1 MFKKFFV
8 VLALLVSTSGY
19 SLAADNVVPSKFEV
33 PIQKIEG
40 GEKAI
45 EIGEPVILNLSK
57 ITQPPKDYVS
67 YSVEWKVFDGGLEK
81 KFYKN
86 DSGTG
91 IYFGSGTTKRKV
103 IVFASVSYL
112 YVVKDG
118 DKFVEAG
125 VKSQFLTVIVDIG
138 NDGGGN
144 VVPPGPNPNP
154 PVIPEPTFNDG
165 QFKLAA
171 KSYKLVNDKVNAA
184 DKKTAALELS
194 KSFSGKAAK
203 IAATMGGNLTAADIK
218 KILEETTADNR
229 EALKRIGVSTDV
241 WDSFFVGLQEEIY
254 GLYSSDK
261 LKTGNDFAAA
271 WREIS
276 EGLSKVR

>member
-19 SLAADNVVPSKFEV
+19 SLAVDNVVPSKFEV

-40 GEKAI
+40 GEKPI

-57 ITQPPKDYVS
+57 ITNAPKDYVS
-67 YSVEWKVFDGGLEK
+67 YSVEWKVYDGGIEK

-86 DSGTG
+86 ESGNG
-91 IYFGSGTTKRKV
+91 IFFGSGTTKRKV

-125 VKSQFLTVIVDIG
+125 VKGQFLTIIVDIG
-138 NDGGGN
+138 GDGGGN
-144 VVPPGPNPNP
+144 VIPPGPNPNP
-154 PVIPEPTFNDG
+154 DPTFNDG

-171 KSYKLVNDKVNAA
+171 KSYKSTINKVVSNDKRAIA
-184 DKKTAALELS
+184 SLELS
-194 KSFSGKAAK
+194 KSFAGKAAK
-203 IAATMGGNLTAADIK
+203 IAATMSGNLTAADIK

-229 EALKRIGVSTDV
+229 EALKRVGVSNDV
-241 WDSFFVGLQEEIY
+241 WDAFFVDLQQDIFD
-254 GLYSSDK
+254 LYSSEK
-261 LKTGNDFAAA
+261 LKTGNDFATA

-276 EGLSKVR
+276 EGLSKVK